1 MSSTENE
8 VITIIRRLAKT
19 IKKVGVKKVVAALD
33 ELNTEEGFIEAHKML
48 IKFILKETA
57 TSYQLN
63 SEDLKRKNIR
73 GITIDARSMCFVLLK
88 KHLDLTHA
96 DIALIFGSRNHSM
109 VSSALSAYRDLDY
122 DIRADRKFIEIFKD
136 VDKKVVEQ
144 KNILWLKHS

>member
-1 MSSTENE
+1 MGSAEDE
-8 VITIIRRLAKT
+8 VITIIKRLAKT

-33 ELNTEEGFIEAHKML
+33 ELNTEEGFIEAHKTL
-48 IKFILKETA
+48 IKFVLKETS
-57 TSYQLN
+57 TSFKVN

-73 GITIDARSMCFVLLK
+73 GVTVDARSMCFVLLK
-88 KHLDLTHA
+88 KHLDLTHS

-109 VSSALSAYRDLDY
+109 VSNALTAYRDLDY

-136 VDKKVVEQ
+136 VDKKVDEQ